1 MHLQELVLGIKP
13 KILIK
18 NCKVSNFFPTLIQT
32 AISRKAVKLIN
43 PKIELKSPELEEAF
57 RRKWARDL
65 LLSWLLGLKRGVNWD
80 DREEEEEWAWHCKR
94 LGVETLLR
102 KEILELEE
110 MQFLEAIGDSSHTGL
125 QFASAPNIF
134 LEFYC
139 VIFWKSEFF
148 LEKKKTNK

>member
-65 LLSWLLGLKRGVNWD
+65 LLS
-80 DREEEEEWAWHCKR
+80 
-94 LGVETLLR
+94 
-102 KEILELEE
+102 
-110 MQFLEAIGDSSHTGL
+110 
-125 QFASAPNIF
+125 
-134 LEFYC
+134 
-139 VIFWKSEFF
+139 
-148 LEKKKTNK
+148 